1 MAADFYAPMTYSPV
15 WLYLGVIILMAIVGW
30 AVVIW
35 AQTRPG
41 RTPREPEPPPGWR
54 MARLKGDYIERINE
68 IVRLADAGEID
79 ARRAHQELS
88 VALRQFVQEASG
100 ISAPTMTLSELG
112 HSRNPVLAPV
122 TEVVRGIYP
131 VEFGPDRHSSVFRAA
146 AYARQVVAE
155 WT

>member
-1 MAADFYAPMTYSPV
+1 M

-35 AQTRPG
+35 AQTLPG
-41 RTPREPEPPPGWR
+41 RTRAPEPPPGWR
-54 MARLKGDYIERINE
+54 MARLKGDYIDRIDE
-68 IVRLADAGEID
+68 IVRLADAGELD

-88 VALRQFVQEASG
+88 VALRRFVEDASG

-112 HSRNPVLAPV
+112 HSRISALGPV
-122 TEVVRGIYP
+122 TEIVAGSTRSSS
-131 VEFGPDRHSSVFRAA
+131 DRTATRCSRRRRT
-146 AYARQVVAE
+146 RQVVAQ

>member
-1 MAADFYAPMTYSPV
+1 
-15 WLYLGVIILMAIVGW
+15 
-30 AVVIW
+30 
-35 AQTRPG
+35 
-41 RTPREPEPPPGWR
+41 

-131 VEFGPDRHSSVFRAA
+131 VEFGPDRHASVFQAA

>member
-1 MAADFYAPMTYSPV
+1 VAADFYAPMTYSLV
-15 WLYLGVIILMAIVGW
+15 WLYLGVVILMAITGW
-30 AVVIW
+30 AAVIW

-41 RTPREPEPPPGWR
+41 RTPRESDLPPGWR
-54 MARLKGDYIERINE
+54 MVRLKGDYLERIDE

-88 VALRQFVQEASG
+88 VALRQFVHDASG

-112 HSRNPVLAPV
+112 HSREPALAPV

-131 VEFGPDRHSSVFRAA
+131 VEFGPDRNTSVFQAA
-146 AYARQVVAE
+146 VFARQVVSQ

>member
-1 MAADFYAPMTYSPV
+1 MVAEFYPPMTYSPV
-15 WLYLGVIILMAIVGW
+15 WLYIGVIILMAIAGW

-35 AQTRPG
+35 TQTRPG
-41 RTPREPEPPPGWR
+41 RTPRKPEPPPGWR
-54 MARLKGDYIERINE
+54 MARLKGDYIDRIDE
-68 IVRLADAGEID
+68 IVRLAEAGDLD

-88 VALRQFVQEASG
+88 VALREFVEEASG

-112 HSRNPVLAPV
+112 HSRNPALGPV

-131 VEFGPDRHSSVFRAA
+131 VEFGPDRNTSVFSAA
-146 AYARQVVAE
+146 TFARQVVAQ

>member
-1 MAADFYAPMTYSPV
+1 V
-15 WLYLGVIILMAIVGW
+15 WLYIGIVILMAIVGW
-30 AVVIW
+30 AAVIW

-54 MARLKGDYIERINE
+54 MARLKGDYIDRIDE

-79 ARRAHQELS
+79 ARRAHQDLS
-88 VALRQFVQEASG
+88 VALRQFVHDASG

-112 HSRNPVLAPV
+112 HSRYPALAPV
-122 TEVVRGIYP
+122 TEVVRVVYP
-131 VEFGPDRHSSVFRAA
+131 VEFGPDRDTSVVHAA
-146 AYARQVVAE
+146 AYARQVVAQ

>member
-15 WLYLGVIILMAIVGW
+15 WLYIGVVIVMSILGW
-30 AVVIW
+30 ALVIW

-41 RTPREPEPPPGWR
+41 RTPRAPEPPREWW
-54 MARLKGDYIERINE
+54 MTRLKGDYIERIDE

-79 ARRAHQELS
+79 SRRAHQDLS
-88 VALRQFVQEASG
+88 VALRQFVHEASG
-100 ISAPTMTLSELG
+100 ISAPTMTLSDLG
-112 HSRNPVLAPV
+112 HSRNPSLGPV

-131 VEFGPDRHSSVFRAA
+131 VEFGPERETSVYQAA
-146 AYARQVVAE
+146 SYARGVVAG